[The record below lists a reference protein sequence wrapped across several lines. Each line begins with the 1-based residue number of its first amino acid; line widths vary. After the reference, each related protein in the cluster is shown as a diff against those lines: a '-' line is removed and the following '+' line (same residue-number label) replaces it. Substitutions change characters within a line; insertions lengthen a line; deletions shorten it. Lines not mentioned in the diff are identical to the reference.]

1 MGGAG
6 GGRLS
11 FGQWADDWWEVWA
24 ADPDRSPTTLAA
36 TENRLRR
43 HVRPWFGDRPI
54 ERIGP
59 ADVRRWQAQLAAMV
73 GRESLLACRSIL
85 HRILRRGRGRHRKQP
100 GAQGATAQAAR

>member
-1 MGGAG
+1 MRRGTWRERRS
-6 GGRLS
+6 GRYS
-11 FGQWADDWWEVWA
+11 FSQWADDWWEVWA

-59 ADVRRWQAQLAAMV
+59 ADIRRWQAQLAAMV
-73 GRESLLACRSIL
+73 GRESRRPTCWRPSGWS
-85 HRILRRGRGRHRKQP
+85 RPGMPCWPQPLRAG
-100 GAQGATAQAAR
+100 